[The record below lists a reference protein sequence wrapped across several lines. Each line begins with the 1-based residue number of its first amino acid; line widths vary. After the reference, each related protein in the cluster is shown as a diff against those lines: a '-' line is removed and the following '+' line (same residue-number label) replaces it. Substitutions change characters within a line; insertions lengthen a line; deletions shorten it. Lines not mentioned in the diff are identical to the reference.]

1 MKQKLLY
8 FFIGAFCFTQLILAQ
23 SANEKTA
30 ENWIKQNTKSLEIQS
45 NHDFKMLFNRKGPA
59 GETLRFYQM
68 VNGVQVLGA
77 ELTIHISP
85 KGDVDFH
92 QSTYDKKVAVI
103 NTVPS
108 ITKEAALEKAKRK
121 LKVKGNISIQDV
133 KLYVYNKLD
142 QTRLVYRVLTKS
154 EFLNGYW
161 ETIVDAK
168 SGNILGTK
176 DIAKYCFHNKDKD
189 KNKGKKK
196 EIKKSILEKGNPAI
210 SMMASGTGMVFNPD
224 PLGPTAQLYAGN
236 YVDNNDATNTQL
248 DAAREA
254 VTLIDIDFTGGQYTL
269 KGQYAEIKSFGAPN
283 TGLFKQASSAFNFN
297 RNEQGFE
304 AVTVYYHVDKSM
316 RYINETLGIT
326 LVSTYNS
333 GVVHFDPHG
342 HNGDDQSTYGGGQ
355 LEFGEGGVDDGE
367 DSDVIL
373 HELGHGLHDWA
384 NNGAGISS
392 QTGEGFGDYWAMS
405 YKRSLGHWQPSDP
418 SYHYVFGWDGHN
430 PFWNGRVTN
439 TTDTYPS
446 GITGGTHNDGQI
458 ISAALMQIWDA
469 IGKTKTDAA
478 FLEGMAM
485 TNGST
490 NQKVAATAIRL
501 AAKNMAEAGT
511 YGMTCADVDQMTTIF
526 NARGYTLPVLAC
538 TPLAISEFEIKN
550 ISISPNP
557 ATNSITFKNIA
568 KEYTIE
574 VFNIIGQKVMDQK
587 VDPNN
592 NKIDVTNIAN
602 GAYILKLKD
611 YSGAL
616 KFIKL

>member
-8 FFIGAFCFTQLILAQ
+8 LFIGTFCFTQLILAQ
-23 SANEKTA
+23 SANEKIA
-30 ENWIKQNTKSLEIQS
+30 ENWIKQNTKNLEIQP
-45 NHDFKMLFNRKGPA
+45 NHDLKMLFNRKGPA
-59 GETLRFYQM
+59 GETLRYYQM
-68 VNGVQVLGA
+68 INGVQVLGA

-85 KGDVDFH
+85 RGEVDFH
-92 QSTYDKKVAVI
+92 QTTYDKNIAVI
-103 NTVPS
+103 NTVPI
-108 ITKEAALEKAKRK
+108 ITKENALDKAKMK
-121 LKVKGNISIQDV
+121 LKVRGNISIQDV

-142 QTRLVYRVLTKS
+142 ETRLVYRVLTKS

-168 SGNILGTK
+168 SGTILGTK
-176 DIAKYCFHNKDKD
+176 DIAQYCFHNKDKD
-189 KNKGKKK
+189 KKK
-196 EIKKSILEKGNPAI
+196 EVKKENAAV
-210 SMMASGTGMVFNPD
+210 SMMVSGTGMVFNPD
-224 PLGPTAQLYAGN
+224 PLGPTTQLYAGN
-236 YVDNNDATNTQL
+236 YVDNGDATNTQL

-269 KGQYAEIKSFGAPN
+269 KGQYAEIKSFANPN
-283 TGLFKQASSAFNFN
+283 TGLFKQATNAFNFN
-297 RNEQGFE
+297 RSERGFE

-326 LVSTYNS
+326 LVSRFNS

-342 HNGDDQSTYGGGQ
+342 HNGADQSTYGGGQ

-367 DSDVIL
+367 DADVIL
-373 HELGHGLHDWA
+373 HELGHGLHDWV

-405 YKRSLGHWQPSDP
+405 YKRSLGHWTPTDA

-430 PFWNGRVTN
+430 PSWPGRISNSTN
-439 TTDTYPS
+439 TYPND
-446 GITGGTHNDGQI
+446 IVNQTHADGQI
-458 ISAALMQIWDA
+458 INAALMQIWDA

-501 AAKNMAEAGT
+501 AAKNMAEAST
-511 YGMTCADVDQMTTIF
+511 YGMTCGDVDQMTTIF
-526 NARGYTLPVLAC
+526 NARGYTLPALSC
-538 TPLAISEFEIKN
+538 TLSVSEFEISN
-550 ISISPNP
+550 ISIFPNP
-557 ATNSITFKNIA
+557 AKKSITIKNIK
-568 KEYTIE
+568 KEYTVE
-574 VFNIIGQKVMDQK
+574 VFNLIGQKVMDSNIS
-587 VDPNN
+587 PNN
-592 NKIDVTNIAN
+592 NKIDVSNISN

>member
-8 FFIGAFCFTQLILAQ
+8 LLVGVFCFTQLVLAQ

-30 ENWIKQNTKSLEIQS
+30 ENWIKQNTKNLEIQP

-59 GETLRFYQM
+59 GETLRYYQM
-68 VNGVQVLGA
+68 ANGVQVFDA
-77 ELTIHISP
+77 ELTIHLSP
-85 KGDVDFH
+85 NGEIDFH
-92 QSTYDKKVAVI
+92 QSTYDKNVTLI

-108 ITKEAALEKAKRK
+108 ITKESALEKAKRN
-121 LKVKGNISIQDV
+121 LKVRGNVSIQDV
-133 KLYVYNKLD
+133 KLYVYNKLEN
-142 QTRLVYRVLTKS
+142 TRLVYRVLTKS

-168 SGNILGTK
+168 SGDVISTK
-176 DIAKYCFHNKDKD
+176 DIANYCYH
-189 KNKGKKK
+189 NKGKKK
-196 EIKKSILEKGNPAI
+196 SKKEEGKKSILEKEKSAI
-210 SMMASGTGMVFNPD
+210 SIMASGTGMVFNPD
-224 PLGPTAQLYAGN
+224 PLGPGANLYAGN
-236 YVDNNDATNTQL
+236 YVDGNDATNAQL

-283 TGLFKQASSAFNFN
+283 TGLFKQASSAFNFTRDN
-297 RNEQGFE
+297 RAFE

-316 RYINETLGIT
+316 RYINETLGIN

-342 HNGDDQSTYGGGQ
+342 HNGADQSTYGGGQ

-367 DSDVIL
+367 DADVIL

-405 YKRSLGHWQPSDP
+405 YKRSLGHWQPADA

-430 PFWNGRVTN
+430 PSWPGRISN

-458 ISAALMQIWDA
+458 INAALMQIWDA

-526 NARGYTLPVLAC
+526 NARGYTLPALAC
-538 TPLAISEFEIKN
+538 TPLSISEFEIEN
-550 ISISPNP
+550 ISMYPNP
-557 ATNSITFKNIA
+557 VTEYITFKNIS
-568 KEYTIE
+568 KEYTVE
-574 VFNIIGQKVMDQK
+574 VFNIIGQKVMEKDIS
-587 VDPNN
+587 PND
-592 NKIDVTNIAN
+592 NKINATNISN
-602 GAYILKLKD
+602 GTYILKLKD